1 MPFTPFHMGAALLGK
16 GLAPKSQSL
25 WFFGFT
31 QVVIDLEPAIK
42 MAIGYEG
49 SLHNITHN
57 PLGMIL
63 TVVLCGVIW
72 SWSQKQSWWRKDI
85 PVLSKSSL
93 WDTGWWAVLTHFI
106 LDLISHE
113 DMGYGVAQW
122 FGIEDAQGFSIM
134 IGVLGLFLLGVRWLS
149 SKAIAYVQAARS
161 KGHPNQE

>member
-42 MAIGYEG
+42 MLVGYEG
-49 SLHNITHN
+49 SLHNITHD
-57 PLGMIL
+57 PLGMIV
-63 TVVLCGVIW
+63 TVVLCGVFW
-72 SWSQKQSWWRKDI
+72 SWAQKQSWWRKDI

-93 WDTGWWAVLTHFI
+93 WHTAWWAVLTHLI
-106 LDLISHE
+106 LDLMSHD
-113 DMGYGVAQW
+113 DMSPGIAKW
-122 FGIEDAQGFSIM
+122 FGMEEAEAVSICLGI
-134 IGVLGLFLLGVRWLS
+134 IGLLLLGVRWLI

-161 KGHPNQE
+161 KGHPSQE

>member
-1 MPFTPFHMGAALLGK
+1 MGAALLGK

-63 TVVLCGVIW
+63 TVALCGMIW
-72 SWSQKQSWWRKDI
+72 SWAQKQSWWRKDI

-93 WDTGWWAVLTHFI
+93 WDTGWWAVVTHFL
-106 LDLISHE
+106 LDLISHD
-113 DMGYGVAQW
+113 DMGHGVAQW

-149 SKAIAYVQAARS
+149 SKAIAYVQAVRS
-161 KGHPNQE
+161 KGHPSQE